1 MREHLLSKINQFT
14 GSSIKN
20 LFEDIEDIRFLNF
33 EIVTGIVNWKKSW
46 GIAEGIEP
54 VFYEEGVNYLLKIS
68 NDNADMINLANFKK
82 TKFIS
87 PPNPFFL
94 SEDGNLQGM
103 SQKQK
108 ENISECMEV
117 ITRERTIDLK
127 MIV

>member
-14 GSSIKN
+14 GNNIKN

-33 EIVTGIVNWKKSW
+33 EIVNGIVSWKKHW
-46 GIAEGIEP
+46 KIEEAIEP
-54 VFYEEGVNYLLKIS
+54 VFYEDGVNYLLKIS

-103 SQKQK
+103 SQKIK
-108 ENISECMEV
+108 
-117 ITRERTIDLK
+117 
-127 MIV
+127 